1 MARLAS
7 PVPADRPE
15 RIRTYFEGRADN
27 WIRLTSDAPVSGVRA
42 RVRAGRETMAETLLG
57 WLESPT
63 VAEPAGTG
71 AGAGLVASADAGS
84 GMPGSGIP
92 GGERRVLDAGCGPG
106 EISLRLAAR
115 GFRVTG
121 IELAPSLAQ
130 AARERVRAAGM
141 EDRVEILEGDATRPG
156 DGPWDHVVLMDV
168 LFHYPLAEAVEA
180 LVRLAPVARRSLV
193 FTLAPRT
200 PLLGALRTVGGLFPR
215 RDRAPTLHP
224 VPVRAF
230 VDQALAHPEL
240 SAWGRGRER
249 FVRSGVYFSHAVEL
263 VRSPGG
269 RGVADAEGEEG
280 GPRP

>member
-1 MARLAS
+1 MAGLAS
-7 PVPADRPE
+7 PAPADRPE
-15 RIRTYFEGRADN
+15 RIRTYFEGRAEN

-42 RVRAGRETMAETLLG
+42 RVRAGRETMAGTLLG
-57 WLESPT
+57 WLESPS
-63 VAEPAGTG
+63 VADPAGASVG
-71 AGAGLVASADAGS
+71 AGADS
-84 GMPGSGIP
+84 GGGIP

-121 IELAPSLAQ
+121 IELAPSLAE
-130 AARERVRAAGM
+130 AARDRVQAAGM

-180 LVRLAPVARRSLV
+180 LARLAPVARRSVV

-230 VDQALAHPEL
+230 VDRVLAHPEF
-240 SAWGRGRER
+240 SEWARGRDR

-263 VRSPGG
+263 VRNPEA
-269 RGVADAEGEEG
+269 RGDADTERG

>member
-1 MARLAS
+1 MAELAS
-7 PVPADRPE
+7 PAPADRPE
-15 RIRTYFEGRADN
+15 RIRTYFEGRAEN

-42 RVRAGRETMAETLLG
+42 RVRAGRESMAETLLG
-57 WLESPT
+57 WLESPPAALPAAA
-63 VAEPAGTG
+63 VAGASPGVSAGTG
-71 AGAGLVASADAGS
+71 ADAEG
-84 GMPGSGIP
+84 GMP

-121 IELAPSLAQ
+121 IELAPSLAE
-130 AARERVRAAGM
+130 AARARVRAAGM
-141 EDRVEILEGDATRPG
+141 EDRVEVLEGDATRPG
-156 DGPWDHVVLMDV
+156 GGPWDHVVLMDV
-168 LFHYPLAEAVEA
+168 LFHYPLDEAVEA
-180 LVRLAPVARRSLV
+180 LARLAPVARRSLV

-230 VDQALAHPEL
+230 VERVLAHPEF
-240 SAWGRGRER
+240 SEWVRGRDR

-269 RGVADAEGEEG
+269 RGDAEEG
-280 GPRP
+280 GSRP

>member
-7 PVPADRPE
+7 PAPADRPE
-15 RIRTYFEGRADN
+15 RIRTYFEGRAEN

-57 WLESPT
+57 WLESPS
-63 VAEPAGTG
+63 VAEPADAG
-71 AGAGLVASADAGS
+71 AGAGPSADS
-84 GMPGSGIP
+84 DSGSGIP

-121 IELAPSLAQ
+121 IELAPSLAH
-130 AARERVRAAGM
+130 AARDRVQAAGM

-180 LVRLAPVARRSLV
+180 LARLAPVAQRSLV

-230 VDQALAHPEL
+230 VDRALAHPEL
-240 SAWGRGRER
+240 SAWRRGRER

-263 VRSPGG
+263 VRNPGG
-269 RGVADAEGEEG
+269 RGGADAEGEEG
-280 GPRP
+280 GPGQ